1 MSALGGVRARLT
13 RALVALVA
21 LTALV
26 LGVGA
31 SVFVDLRLHD
41 QALQAAA
48 EQAQFDLSVVVP
60 ERQLPDRPT
69 PEDIRQSG
77 LAETFRRG
85 EVRRGAV
92 ETFVDLGDDA
102 RFQSHESLA
111 GLLTLLPAEMRSR
124 IDRGEI
130 AYGWLDVAG
139 QPSLVVGGR
148 PAGGGP
154 VFYFVRD
161 VSGINQ
167 AIDQLRLAL
176 AVGALV
182 LLVLALVIAR
192 RVARSILAPVE
203 EAGQVAERI
212 ERGDLS
218 ARVPVTSRD
227 EFGTWAERFNRMTGV
242 LADTIRRLEAAQ
254 HQNRRF
260 VADVSHELRTPL
272 AALVAEASI
281 VGDHLEGMPPESR
294 RAAELLVADVGRMRA
309 LVEEL
314 MELSRFDA
322 SAEEVALEPVDL
334 VRLVGAVIAA
344 RQPTARF
351 DPPAPSVIVD
361 TDPRRLERILGNFL
375 DNAREHAGAADVT
388 VDLEVGAEDVVLAV
402 SDRGPG
408 VPEDRLERI
417 FDRFTKLDPSRSGG
431 SSGLG
436 LAIAA
441 EHAAL
446 LGGYLQ
452 AMNRDDG
459 GLRLELV
466 LPVAVTGSLHDGDAA
481 VTQRFQS
488 AVPTTTTP
496 EPEP

>member
-1 MSALGGVRARLT
+1 MFALRGVRARLT
-13 RALVALVA
+13 ASIVALVM
-21 LTALV
+21 LTAVV

-31 SVFVDLRLHD
+31 STFVDLRLHD
-41 QALQAAA
+41 QALQNAAT
-48 EQAQFDLSVVVP
+48 QARFDLSVVIP

-69 PEDIRQSG
+69 REDIDSSA
-77 LAETFRRG
+77 LAETFLQRG
-85 EVRRGAV
+85 V
-92 ETFVDLGDDA
+92 ETVVDLGNDEPSFLSRNDL
-102 RFQSHESLA
+102 E
-111 GLLTLLPAEMRSR
+111 GLLARLPAEMRTR
-124 IDRGEI
+124 IDRGEL
-130 AYGWLDVAG
+130 AYAWIDVG
-139 QPSLVVGGR
+139 GSPSLVVGGR

-154 VFYFVRD
+154 AFYFVRNVGPID
-161 VSGINQ
+161 A

-182 LLVLALVIAR
+182 LLLLALVIAR
-192 RVARSILAPVE
+192 RVARGILAPVE

-218 ARVPVTSRD
+218 ARVPVISRD
-227 EFGTWAERFNRMTGV
+227 EFGTWAERFNGMTAA
-242 LADTIRRLEAAQ
+242 LSDTIRRLEAAQ

-260 VADVSHELRTPL
+260 VADVAHELRTPL

-281 VGDHLEGMPPESR
+281 VGEHLDRLPRESR
-294 RAAELLVADVGRMRA
+294 RAAEMLVADVGRLRS

-322 SAEEVALEPVDL
+322 SAEQVALEPVDV
-334 VRLVGAVIAA
+334 VRLVRAVIAA

-351 DPPAPSVIVD
+351 DPLAPSIVVD

-375 DNAREHAGAADVT
+375 DNAREHAGASDVT
-388 VDLEVGAEDVVLAV
+388 VDLDVDKEHLVLAV

-446 LGGYLQ
+446 LDGYLQ
-452 AMNRDDG
+452 AMNREGG

-466 LPVAVTGSLHDGDAA
+466 MPLAVTRSLPRGDGS
-481 VTQRFQS
+481 VTRAFDS
-488 AVPTTTTP
+488 GAPTSTTR
-496 EPEP
+496 E

>member
-1 MSALGGVRARLT
+1 MSWLGGVRARLT
-13 RALVALVA
+13 ASLVAVVA
-21 LTALV
+21 LTAIV
-26 LGVGA
+26 LGVSA
-31 SVFVDLRLHD
+31 SVVVDLRLHD
-41 QALQAAA
+41 QMLEAAA
-48 EQAQFDLSVVVP
+48 EQARFDLSVVVP

-69 PEDIRQSG
+69 PEDIARSG
-77 LAETFRRG
+77 LADTF
-85 EVRRGAV
+85 RRGAV

-102 RFQSHESLA
+102 RFQSDERLA
-111 GLLTLLPAEMRSR
+111 GLLTLLPADMQARV
-124 IDRGEI
+124 DRGEL
-130 AYGWLDVAG
+130 AYGWLDVGGEPA
-139 QPSLVVGGR
+139 LVVGGR

-154 VFYFVRD
+154 AFYFVRD
-161 VSGINQ
+161 VAGVNA

-182 LLVLALVIAR
+182 MVVFALVISR

-203 EAGQVAERI
+203 EAGRVAERI

-281 VGDHLEGMPPESR
+281 VGDHLDELPTESR
-294 RAAELLVADVGRMRA
+294 RAAELLVADVGRMRS

-322 SAEEVALEPVDL
+322 SAEEVAVEPVDV
-334 VRLVGAVIAA
+334 VRLVQAVIAS

-351 DPPAPSVIVD
+351 DPPAPSVVVD
-361 TDPRRLERILGNFL
+361 TDPRRLERILANFL
-375 DNAREHAGAADVT
+375 DNAREHAGATDVT
-388 VDLEVGAEDVVLAV
+388 VELDVSGGDLVLAV

-408 VPEDRLERI
+408 VPEDRLQRI
-417 FDRFTKLDPSRSGG
+417 FERFTKLDPSRSGG

-452 AMNRDDG
+452 AMNREGG

-466 LPVAVTGSLHDGDAA
+466 VPAVTRSLHDGDGP
-481 VTQRFQS
+481 VTQAFES
-488 AVPTTTTP
+488 GTPTTTTRESAP
-496 EPEP
+496 

>member
-1 MSALGGVRARLT
+1 MSRLGGVRARLT
-13 RALVALVA
+13 VSLVALVA
-21 LTALV
+21 LTAIV

-48 EQAQFDLSVVVP
+48 EQAHFDLSVVVP

-69 PEDIRQSG
+69 PEDVRRSG

-85 EVRRGAV
+85 AVGRGAV
-92 ETFVDLGDDA
+92 ETFVDLGGDE
-102 RFQSHESLA
+102 RFQSHQSLA
-111 GLLTLLPAEMRSR
+111 GLLTLLPADMRVR

-139 QPSLVVGGR
+139 IPSLVVGGR

-154 VFYFVRD
+154 TFYFVRD
-161 VSGINQ
+161 VSGISG

-182 LLVLALVIAR
+182 LLLLALVIAR

-218 ARVPVTSRD
+218 ARVPVMSRD

-242 LADTIRRLEAAQ
+242 LAETIRRLEAAQ

-281 VGDHLEGMPPESR
+281 VGDHLDELPPETR
-294 RAAELLVADVGRMRA
+294 RAAELLVADVGRMRG

-322 SAEEVALEPVDL
+322 SAEVVALEPVDV
-334 VRLVGAVIAA
+334 VRLVRAVIAA
-344 RQPTARF
+344 RQPTATF
-351 DPPAPSVIVD
+351 DPPASPVVVD
-361 TDPRRLERILGNFL
+361 TDPRRLERILANFL
-375 DNAREHAGAADVT
+375 DNAREHAGATDVT
-388 VDLEVGAEDVVLAV
+388 VDLEAAGEDLVLAV

-417 FDRFTKLDPSRSGG
+417 FERFTKLDPSRSGRQQRPRPG
-431 SSGLG
+431 DRRRARRPSWRVPAGDEPRRRRPAPGTRPPTSC
-436 LAIAA
+436 
-441 EHAAL
+441 
-446 LGGYLQ
+446 
-452 AMNRDDG
+452 D
-459 GLRLELV
+459 
-466 LPVAVTGSLHDGDAA
+466 PFVTR
-481 VTQRFQS
+481 Q
-488 AVPTTTTP
+488 P
-496 EPEP
+496 